1 MTEAAG
7 GRPGPTVVLIGGEMT
22 TEDGTRVDSRQP
34 LEDDHRSEVMLR
46 TLSASLLWWRAA
58 ASLVAPIL
66 TSAGSDRPALVMSG
80 SRSVLELN
88 DDGTYRRT
96 RLSGLLPGGTTSTEF
111 IRAVG
116 VEALPPGYQEAA
128 VLRDWSDDHYIA
140 TIGMKPGK
148 PGKRWQF
155 LRYDFYLAH
164 CIDVVAPAAFVDATV
179 SMFEGNIRTDRG
191 PDGSARVHGGA
202 VHRFLAFE
210 RSRLYRRDAVLI
222 LPHTSANETFLTR
235 YSAWVAAGRPSTASE
250 TEDYSWMRSAWTLAS
265 EAAGGAPDNA
275 PDPMERTLPTPIEA
289 AFRVTGL
296 MEGAQW
302 QDASHL
308 EASRAL
314 LEARYDL
321 RIGIWVLARN
331 PTLRQ
336 TLLDAS
342 PIAAA
347 PTTPAAVPPA
357 ARQRAL
363 DRVNTTLA
371 TRDADRKIWLAT
383 LAHFDPLI
391 RLGWVPDDEP
401 TRGRKWHLHL
411 PLTRPYVDY
420 GRVTPGPLA
429 QLHMSFSKRN
439 NAVELK
445 ARQQGLV
452 GFEAF
457 LRTRPETFEW
467 TENLGWGDDVDWASW
482 VAAMARRTIGWL
494 TAFAPLREVYER
506 LNGDT
511 SATSSLADM
520 PVLWQRSDGGVQL
533 TAPLRGIQEAGAG
546 EQLAELQVGDPPRLT
561 PGSVQCRQP
570 QRHRH
575 T

>member
-1 MTEAAG
+1 
-7 GRPGPTVVLIGGEMT
+7 
-22 TEDGTRVDSRQP
+22 
-34 LEDDHRSEVMLR
+34 
-46 TLSASLLWWRAA
+46 
-58 ASLVAPIL
+58 
-66 TSAGSDRPALVMSG
+66 
-80 SRSVLELN
+80 
-88 DDGTYRRT
+88 
-96 RLSGLLPGGTTSTEF
+96 
-111 IRAVG
+111 
-116 VEALPPGYQEAA
+116 
-128 VLRDWSDDHYIA
+128 
-140 TIGMKPGK
+140 
-148 PGKRWQF
+148 
-155 LRYDFYLAH
+155 
-164 CIDVVAPAAFVDATV
+164 
-179 SMFEGNIRTDRG
+179 
-191 PDGSARVHGGA
+191 
-202 VHRFLAFE
+202 
-210 RSRLYRRDAVLI
+210 VLI

-235 YSAWVAAGRPSTASE
+235 YSAWVAAGRPFTASE
-250 TEDYSWMRSAWTLAS
+250 TEDYSWMRSAWTLAA
-265 EAAGGAPDNA
+265 EAGGTPDNT
-275 PDPMERTLPTPIEA
+275 PDPMQRTLPTPIEA
-289 AFRVTGL
+289 DFRVTGL

-321 RIGIWVLARN
+321 RIGIWDLARN

-363 DRVNTTLA
+363 ERVNTTLA
-371 TRDADRKIWLAT
+371 TRDADREIWLAT

-411 PLTRPYVDY
+411 PLTRPYMDD
-420 GRVTPGPLA
+420 GQVTPGPLA

-439 NAVELK
+439 NAVEVK

-457 LRTRPETFEW
+457 LRTRPEAFEW
-467 TENLGWGDDVDWASW
+467 TENLGWGDEVDWATW

-494 TAFAPLREVYER
+494 KAFAPLREVYER

-511 SATSSLADM
+511 PATPSLADL
-520 PVLWQRSDGGVQL
+520 PALWQRSDGGVHL

-546 EQLAELQVGDPPRLT
+546 EQVAALQVGDYLALRREPLHVDDPNAIAIHNRTGRRLGYLAHQVARSLAPLIDRPNPVTFSATLTSRPEPNPPAAAH
-561 PGSVQCRQP
+561 
-570 QRHRH
+570 HRWDPILRYDQVALSI
-575 T
+575 TSDPA